1 LKEVDITR
9 WNAKVNK
16 LLEEYGPVVEKIV
29 AYGNTKV
36 AGAVIRNL
44 SGPGVPYEIRTSKKT
59 GKEYVKVSSMAGYY
73 SSKLPVRRITGT
85 LARAYQVK
93 KSTPYLFMHLM
104 NSGVAKYAKFVH
116 EGTRFMKPRPYF
128 KDAFDSNRQAILNYW
143 NYQFILAMRKTG
155 RA

>member
-36 AGAVIRNL
+36 SGAVARNL
-44 SGPGVPYEIRTSKKT
+44 SGGSYYPG
-59 GKEYVKVSSMAGYY
+59 
-73 SSKLPVRRITGT
+73 KLPVRRVTGT